1 MAGERIK
8 SNRDLIVWQKA
19 MDLVLAVYRVT
30 DRFPEHERFGLTGHT
45 RKSAI
50 SVPSNIAEGHARDST
65 REFLHHLSIAQG
77 SLAETETQLLV
88 ALRLEY
94 VGKPDLRES
103 WDLIQ
108 DVGKLINRLVQSLK
122 RNEAMDQA

>member
-1 MAGERIK
+1 MANGRVK
-8 SNRDLIVWQKA
+8 CHRDLIVWQKA
-19 MDLVLAVYRVT
+19 MDLVVAVYKVSGL
-30 DRFPEHERFGLTGHT
+30 FPESERFGLTGHV

-50 SVPSNIAEGHARDST
+50 SVPSNIAEGQARSST
-65 REFLHHLSIAQG
+65 GDFVHHLSIARG

-94 VGKPDLRES
+94 VTKPNLRES

-108 DVGKLINRLVQSLK
+108 EVGKLLNRLMQSLETVK
-122 RNEAMDQA
+122 GAA

>member
-1 MAGERIK
+1 MAGERVK

-19 MDLVLAVYRVT
+19 MDMVVAVYQVT
-30 DRFPEHERFGLTGHT
+30 NHFPDHERFGLTSHT

-50 SVPSNIAEGHARDST
+50 SVPSNIAEGHARNST

-77 SLAETETQLLV
+77 SRAETETQLLV

-94 VGKPDLRES
+94 VNKPALRDA
-103 WDLIQ
+103 WNLIQ
-108 DVGKLINRLVQSLK
+108 EVGKLIAGLVRSLEK
-122 RNEAMDQA
+122 HEAMEKA